1 MFNKQEK
8 KQDKDNETG
17 SKKRRSHRN
26 VNYSGFR
33 DAPFLILYLPEE
45 DHPKSMALPKHLLR
59 KTPAVYTMYSPSP
72 HTETNRPF
80 ELW

>member
-1 MFNKQEK
+1 MS
-8 KQDKDNETG
+8 TTVA
-17 SKKRRSHRN
+17 SAMLH
-26 VNYSGFR
+26 
-33 DAPFLILYLPEE
+33 FLILFLPEE